1 MITIDGT
8 EYKEDDF
15 SDEQKYM
22 LAQVK
27 DLQTKE
33 EQLKFNLHQ
42 MTVAKQ
48 GFIDALSKSLK
59 APVEAETNES
69 D

>member
-59 APVEAETNES
+59 APVEAEDHES

>member
-1 MITIDGT
+1 MITIDGV
-8 EYKEDDF
+8 EHSEESF
-15 SDEQKYM
+15 NDEQKYM
-22 LAQVK
+22 LAQIK

-42 MTVAKQ
+42 ITVARQ
-48 GFIDALSKSLK
+48 AFIDGLSKSLK
-59 APVEAETNES
+59 APIEAETNEP

>member
-1 MITIDGT
+1 
-8 EYKEDDF
+8 
-15 SDEQKYM
+15 M

-48 GFIDALSKSLK
+48 GFVDALSKSLK
-59 APVEAETNES
+59 PPEDEADES

>member
-1 MITIDGT
+1 MITIDGI

-15 SDEQKYM
+15 TDEQKYM

-48 GFIDALSKSLK
+48 GFVDALSKSLK
-59 APVEAETNES
+59 EPVEAETNEP

>member
-1 MITIDGT
+1 
-8 EYKEDDF
+8 
-15 SDEQKYM
+15 M
-22 LAQVK
+22 LAQIK

-42 MTVAKQ
+42 ITVARQ
-48 GFIDALSKSLK
+48 AFIDGLSKSLK
-59 APVEAETNES
+59 APSEAENEP

>member
-15 SDEQKYM
+15 TDEQKYM

-48 GFIDALSKSLK
+48 GFVDALSKSLR
-59 APVEAETNES
+59 PSEAESNEP